1 MTKKQINQN
10 DILDVQLLNLLD
22 YSYLYNNNPIN
33 RIKAKLKLE
42 NVKSKLELLKI
53 KIKNVKDC
61 NLKINASKIV
71 FSEGNIHSP
80 LMIVGDGPGKNEDKN
95 GKPFQG
101 DSGILLNK
109 MLNAIKIKRGNVY
122 LTNVLNYRPLN
133 DRKPEKSEV
142 TRYSEFLK
150 EHISIINP
158 KIIIL
163 MGATAMMALLGNN
176 SKISNIRGQWKDIII
191 KQKSFKTIVT
201 FHPDYLL
208 KLPDQKIFSWEDL
221 KIIRKEIDKK
231 NIII

>member
-10 DILDVQLLNLLD
+10 DILDVQLLNLLN

-95 GKPFQG
+95 GKPFVKVTG
-101 DSGILLNK
+101 KSLKIL
-109 MLNAIKIKRGNVY
+109 Y
-122 LTNVLNYRPLN
+122 
-133 DRKPEKSEV
+133 
-142 TRYSEFLK
+142 
-150 EHISIINP
+150 
-158 KIIIL
+158 
-163 MGATAMMALLGNN
+163 
-176 SKISNIRGQWKDIII
+176 
-191 KQKSFKTIVT
+191 KTIKNKK
-201 FHPDYLL
+201 F
-208 KLPDQKIFSWEDL
+208 KIFLSISD
-221 KIIRKEIDKK
+221 DKPFA
-231 NIII
+231 IAFVILTIL